1 MKSPFKIRKLIFKDI
16 KNKKTKKIYD
26 FLVENIK
33 NTTFQTFGYN
43 FFLDSLKINFKKTFY
58 IEYNNKIVSYISYVD
73 TKNESKIKK
82 ILIKNISKNF
92 FKNLILVLINF
103 KFFFKLH
110 DQPKKFIQLMHL
122 IIKFNKNKTDKKK
135 LNKKIENLHKKIV
148 KNKYEGIYALFENK
162 NLVADK
168 YYKKNNF
175 QVFNKNFFYTFV
187 KKKIGILD
195 Y

>member
-187 KKKIGILD
+187 KKKIRNT
-195 Y
+195 

>member
-1 MKSPFKIRKLIFKDI
+1 MD
-16 KNKKTKKIYD
+16 
-26 FLVENIK
+26 
-33 NTTFQTFGYN
+33 
-43 FFLDSLKINFKKTFY
+43 KTFY

-175 QVFNKNFFYTFV
+175 LVFNKNFFYTFV
-187 KKKIGILD
+187 KKKIRNT
-195 Y
+195 

>member
-187 KKKIGILD
+187 KKKLGILD